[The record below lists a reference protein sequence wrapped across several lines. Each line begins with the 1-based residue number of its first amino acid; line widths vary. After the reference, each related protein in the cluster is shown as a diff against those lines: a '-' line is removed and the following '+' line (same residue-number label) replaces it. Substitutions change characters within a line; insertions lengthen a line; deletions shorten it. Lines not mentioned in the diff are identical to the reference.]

1 MEKSRIKIVILI
13 VSLIFV
19 GIIARMFELQIFR
32 QEYYLSLA
40 KNQYHSM
47 ENIFLPRGI
56 IYDRNGKFIAISIPK
71 LAVYVIPKYIKD
83 KEKTAKAL
91 SEILNIPYEEIL
103 EKLNKRKNYTVI
115 ANDIDITLK
124 PKILKLRDMLE
135 EWNIGIEENNL
146 RYYPNGQVAGS
157 TVGCVSNKTGKG
169 LEGIEYMLNDYL
181 GGGQAKF
188 VFLKDARGNP
198 VTIEKV
204 DFGKISYHAVLS
216 IDINVQF
223 IAEEALNELVAQ
235 RQPLEAGVL
244 IMNPKTGE
252 ILASATYP
260 NYDPNEYYKYKTR
273 KNINFQHAY
282 EVGSLAKP
290 FVLAQAVE
298 EGKVRMNEVIDC
310 LNGAIEV
317 DGVRIKDHKRF
328 GLFTPVQIIQHS
340 SNVGAIKIALR
351 LDPAKFFQKLSSL
364 GFGKKYNIF
373 PAEASGFLKPD
384 YRPVNVA
391 YASIGQ
397 NWTATPLQIAVAYS
411 AFANG
416 GYIVKPILV
425 KGLTDASGK
434 FVWYN
439 QPKVERQVF
448 SKQTV
453 ETVVP
458 SMVEVV
464 ENGTAKGG
472 KSEYFT
478 IAGKT
483 GTAQKYDPSI
493 RALSNSKWY
502 TWFAGFFPVSDPK
515 FTVVIFANEPKPK
528 FPGEHIGGGGV
539 SADVLKQIV
548 DRIMFYYKEKPD
560 KSPTKPVNETH

>member
-1 MEKSRIKIVILI
+1 MEKRNVIVIA
-13 VSLIFV
+13 FV
-19 GIIARMFELQIFR
+19 VVFVFAGIIARMVELQLIN
-32 QEYYLSLA
+32 QQHYLKIA
-40 KNQYHSM
+40 KNQYYIT
-47 ENIFLPRGI
+47 EQVFLPRGV

-71 LAVYVIPKYIKD
+71 LALYVIPKYIKD

-91 SEILNIPYEEIL
+91 SEFLGIPYQEVLSIL
-103 EKLNKRKNYTVI
+103 KNRNEYTVL
-115 ANDIDITLK
+115 ANDLDIKLK
-124 PKILKLRDMLE
+124 PRIMKLRADLK
-135 EWNIGIEENNL
+135 EWNIGVVESNL
-146 RYYPNGQVAGS
+146 RFYPNNQIAGS
-157 TVGCVSNKTGKG
+157 TVGCVSRKTGKG
-169 LEGIEYMLNDYL
+169 LEGVEFLLDDYL

-198 VTIEKV
+198 VAIEKV
-204 DFGKISYHAVLS
+204 DLGKISYHAVLT
-216 IDINVQF
+216 IDLNIQY
-223 IAEEALNELVAQ
+223 IAEEALQELVDT

-252 ILASATYP
+252 ILAAASYP
-260 NYDPNEYYKYKTR
+260 NYNPNEYYKYAVR

-310 LNGAIEV
+310 QNGAIEV

-340 SNVGAIKIALR
+340 SNVGTIKIALR
-351 LDPAKFFQKLSSL
+351 LDPKRFYQKLTSL
-364 GFGKKYNIF
+364 GFGRKYNIF
-373 PAEASGFLKPD
+373 PGEASGFVRPD
-384 YRPVNVA
+384 YRPVNIA

-411 AFANG
+411 VFANG
-416 GYIVKPILV
+416 GYLVKPILV
-425 KGLTDASGK
+425 KGLTDSAGR

-439 QPKVERQVF
+439 QPKIEKQVF
-448 SKQTV
+448 SREAV
-453 ETVVP
+453 ETVIP

-472 KSEYFT
+472 KSEFFT

-483 GTAQKYDPSI
+483 GTAQKYDPAI

-502 TWFAGFFPVSDPK
+502 TWFAGFFPVSDPQ

-539 SADVLKQIV
+539 SADVLRDIV
-548 DRIMFYYKEKPD
+548 DRIMFYQKHKPD
-560 KSPTKPVNETH
+560 KPANSIN

>member
-1 MEKSRIKIVILI
+1 MENSRIKIVI
-13 VSLIFV
+13 VVVYIFFI
-19 GIIARMFELQIFR
+19 GIIFRMFDLQVLH
-32 QEYYLSLA
+32 QEYYLSIA

-56 IYDRNGKFIAISIPK
+56 IYDRNGRLLAISVPK

-83 KEKTAKAL
+83 KEKTAREL
-91 SEILNIPYEEIL
+91 SKLLNIPHENIL
-103 EKLNKRKNYTVI
+103 ETLNKRKGYTVI
-115 ANDIDITLK
+115 ANDVDINMK
-124 PKILKLRDMLE
+124 PKILKLRSMLE

-146 RYYPNGQVAGS
+146 RFYPNRQVAGA

-169 LEGIEYMLNDYL
+169 LEGVEYMLDDYL
-181 GGGQAKF
+181 GGGQTKF
-188 VFLKDARGNP
+188 VFLRDARGNP
-198 VTIEKV
+198 ITIEKV
-204 DFGKISYHAVLS
+204 DINKISYHAVLS
-216 IDINVQF
+216 IDINIQF
-223 IAEEALNELVAQ
+223 IAEEALSELVSQ
-235 RQPLEAGVL
+235 RDPIEAAVL

-260 NYDPNEYYKYKTR
+260 NYDPNEYYKYKVR

-298 EGKVRMNEVIDC
+298 EGKVKMNEIIDC

-317 DGVRIKDHKRF
+317 DGVRIRDHKRF
-328 GLFTPVQIIQHS
+328 GLLTPVEIIQHS

-351 LDPAKFFQKLSSL
+351 LDPKGFYQKLTSL
-364 GFGKKYNIF
+364 GFGKKYSIF

-384 YRPVNVA
+384 YRPVNIA
-391 YASIGQ
+391 YAAIGQ

-411 AFANG
+411 TFANG

-439 QPKVERQVF
+439 QPKIEGHVF
-448 SKQTV
+448 SKDIIEKV
-453 ETVVP
+453 IP

-464 ENGTAKGG
+464 ENGTARGG

-483 GTAQKYDPSI
+483 GTAQKYDPSTKT
-493 RALSNSKWY
+493 LSNYKWY

-515 FTVVIFANEPKPK
+515 FTIVIFANEPKPK
-528 FPGEHIGGGGV
+528 FPGEHIGGGSV

-560 KSPTKPVNETH
+560 KERSIAEFH